1 MPKVVFYNN
10 FRAKIA
16 ESVFTADDD
25 FLLNTAF
32 LMIRISDLVGTT
44 FTSVHPVFLK
54 NSFYDDL
61 TEILPTEPPMR
72 GLPKTLITGN

>member
-1 MPKVVFYNN
+1 MQKVVFWNS
-10 FRAKIA
+10 FRFQVA
-16 ESVFTADDD
+16 ESLFTADDD

-44 FTSVHPVFLK
+44 FTSVHPLFLK

-61 TEILPTEPPMR
+61 TEI
-72 GLPKTLITGN
+72 